1 MERILLRSD
10 WTTLLGCLNLDVAKK
25 EQGRN
30 GLYFFVVSARRKL
43 MGVARTYA
51 STYGTENSM
60 KWS

>member
-1 MERILLRSD
+1 MRFD